1 MEYNMKLIDIS
12 MNCYAHLID
21 NRIYLY
27 VDDAFSEILYV
38 DNIENLADPIP
49 SIMHE
54 IELSSQASLY
64 ECMQF
69 IN

>member
-1 MEYNMKLIDIS
+1 MKLIDIS

-27 VDDAFSEILYV
+27 VDDVFSEILYV
-38 DNIENLADPIP
+38 DDIENLDNPIP
-49 SIMHE
+49 LIMHE
-54 IELSSQASLY
+54 IELSSQASIY

-69 IN
+69 LN